1 MKEIDYAL
9 VETKRPAMYT
19 AMKYWGKKP
28 HNIWAKYIENYT
40 EEGEVVLDPFSGS
53 AISAFESIK
62 LGRKAIAFD
71 INPLTSFLI
80 EVYSTSLDVDKLKE
94 SVKYIKTTIGNNN
107 TYKDLYVTRCDFC
120 GEEVE
125 IQHFKWNDDN
135 IYEYGIICP
144 HCGKRYL
151 IDNLNKLDKNKKE
164 IENIEIDSWIPED
177 EFYSTPSFT
186 NAFLK
191 KIGGKKF
198 HNIWTK
204 RNLFVLSKIFEL
216 INMERDIDIKYQLM
230 FGFIQTLHLS
240 SKMCVPRNK
249 KSNRDFSTSWG
260 RSAYLCSTKQMEMNP
275 LILFEN
281 NCLGK
286 QSVESA
292 LKSVSSHLGKKPN
305 IHFVNEVVTQELI
318 NRYDI
323 IYGMVDIKKID
334 TVLPKNIVDFIIT
347 DPPYGGLVQYL
358 DLSQVWL
365 VWLKKFDK
373 RFTPCLESEISIKKD
388 IKSVQD
394 FHDDMTIGLKKVHNI
409 LKDGK
414 KIVFTFHNQNISV
427 WNSFLSSIDCSNFTV
442 EKVIH
447 QANKRTGESNV
458 RDPYGTSG
466 TDFYIRCIKNNGKK
480 IETNKKSYEEFVL
493 NTAITIIKNRNEPTP
508 YQILFNGILSEL
520 SMHGCS
526 LENYDDQIK
535 KILEKYINKI
545 FVIIPKINKSGNQ
558 WWLIDELNQN
568 NENIPLSI
576 RVIDEIKCLLDRYD
590 VVSYET
596 ILQNIFIKFPNGL
609 TPDTKI
615 IEDYLIK
622 HAIKVKG
629 KWVKGG

>member
-80 EVYSTSLDVDKLKE
+80 EVYSTSLDVDKLKA
-94 SVKYIKTTIGNNN
+94 SVKYIKTTIENNN

-305 IHFVNEVVTQELI
+305 IHFVNGVVTQELI

-545 FVIIPKINKSGNQ
+545 FIIIPKINKSGNQ